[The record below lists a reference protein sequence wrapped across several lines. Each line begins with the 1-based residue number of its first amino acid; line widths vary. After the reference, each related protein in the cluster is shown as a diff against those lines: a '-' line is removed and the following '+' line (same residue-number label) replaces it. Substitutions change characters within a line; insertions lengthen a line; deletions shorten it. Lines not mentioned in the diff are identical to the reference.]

1 LISTNN
7 VAWYPFISLLLASCQ
22 EPGEGDCSISP
33 KQVSRK
39 NPRVLIVINRRCE
52 LRSPILLAVPTA
64 CDRGDVSLSRP
75 EFGSATVG
83 ATTLSSYALLGAF
96 LGVLHPESSAPSL
109 LAAPAPTACDRRRC
123 GRVVPNTSHQASA
136 SVGSTSM
143 LTYVTRSLVDAEE
156 PFISTT

>member
-96 LGVLHPESSAPSL
+96 RSSPSMDHPPRARPQEPLVFCILKVVHQVYSL
-109 LAAPAPTACDRRRC
+109 RL
-123 GRVVPNTSHQASA
+123 
-136 SVGSTSM
+136 
-143 LTYVTRSLVDAEE
+143 RSLRATEDDVGAWC
-156 PFISTT
+156 PTRAIKPLRV